1 MQNVLLII
9 HLLLAL
15 CLIGVVL
22 LQRSEGGGLGMG
34 SSSVMTG
41 RGAATALTKL
51 TWLFAVA
58 FIGTSI
64 TLTVLSARD
73 SAGSS
78 VMDRVGT
85 TTPAAPAA
93 PATPGLPSGGA
104 LLPPPVTTP
113 ATPAAPAP
121 PTPAP
126 TTPAPATTTPA
137 SPAPAV
143 TPAAPEAVRTPAAP
157 ETPATPSTPAPTEA
171 PAAPPRAQ

>member
-64 TLTVLSARD
+64 TLTVLSARE

-85 TTPAAPAA
+85 GTPAAPAVPAA
-93 PATPGLPSGGA
+93 PAAPGLPSGGA
-104 LLPPPVTTP
+104 LLPPPATAP
-113 ATPAAPAP
+113 ATPAAPATGTAP
-121 PTPAP
+121 ETPA
-126 TTPAPATTTPA
+126 TPAPA
-137 SPAPAV
+137 APAATPT
-143 TPAAPEAVRTPAAP
+143 TPAAPEAVQTPAAP
-157 ETPATPSTPAPTEA
+157 AAPAPTDA
-171 PAAPPRAQ
+171 PATPPRAQ

>member
-64 TLTVLSARD
+64 TLTVLSARE

-85 TTPAAPAA
+85 GSPAAPTVPAAPAA
-93 PATPGLPSGGA
+93 PGLPSGGA
-104 LLPPPVTTP
+104 LLPPPAV
-113 ATPAAPAP
+113 PAAPA
-121 PTPAP
+121 TGTA
-126 TTPAPATTTPA
+126 PAPA
-137 SPAPAV
+137 APAATPT
-143 TPAAPEAVRTPAAP
+143 TPAAPEAVQTPAAP
-157 ETPATPSTPAPTEA
+157 AAPAPTDA

>member
-64 TLTVLSARD
+64 TLTVLSARE

-85 TTPAAPAA
+85 GSPAAPTVPAAPAA
-93 PATPGLPSGGA
+93 PGLPSGGA
-104 LLPPPVTTP
+104 LLPPPAV
-113 ATPAAPAP
+113 PAAPA
-121 PTPAP
+121 TGTA
-126 TTPAPATTTPA
+126 PAPA
-137 SPAPAV
+137 APAATPT
-143 TPAAPEAVRTPAAP
+143 TPAAPEAVQTPAAP
-157 ETPATPSTPAPTEA
+157 AAPAPTDA
-171 PAAPPRAQ
+171 PATPPRAQ